1 MIIYLTGGQTI
12 DMGDVK
18 YAIDSCGR
26 EFKAFKYA
34 NDGDD
39 VISTMDLSN
48 DDTLVFYNTNN
59 EMLELK
65 NSEIVGIRGEVE

>member
-1 MIIYLTGGQTI
+1 MIIYLKSGQSI
-12 DMGDVK
+12 DMGDVT

-26 EFKAFKYA
+26 ESKAFKYA
-34 NDGDD
+34 KDGDD